1 MTRTNKNYMTSLEAA
16 GLLMVSPVTIREWAR
31 KGLLQSVST
40 AGGHRR
46 FMLDELR
53 QFARARGIPLE
64 TPDDAPVSESLRVLL
79 VDDDLVFTE
88 YVREIVLAS
97 DPRIQVKSAIDG
109 FRAGQLTEGF
119 RPNLVALDI
128 NMPGIDGIDLCR
140 RLRASPVTANSRLV
154 ILSGSL
160 SPENVAGA
168 RAAGADAWI
177 EKGASRAEILGVL
190 GLAGALRSPRTL
202 DMESGRRI

>member
-1 MTRTNKNYMTSLEAA
+1 MSSAPKKYMTSLEAA

-53 QFARARGIPLE
+53 RFARAHGIPLE
-64 TPDDAPVSESLRVLL
+64 SPDDAPASESLRVLL

-88 YVREIVLAS
+88 YLREIVLAS

-119 RPNLVALDI
+119 RPNLVVLDI
-128 NMPGIDGIDLCR
+128 NMPGIDGIELCR

-160 SPENVAGA
+160 SPQNIAGA
-168 RAAGADAWI
+168 SAAGADAWI
-177 EKGASRAEILGVL
+177 DKGASRAEILGVL
-190 GLAGALRSPRTL
+190 GLAGPLRSPRTQG
-202 DMESGRRI
+202 MESDRRI